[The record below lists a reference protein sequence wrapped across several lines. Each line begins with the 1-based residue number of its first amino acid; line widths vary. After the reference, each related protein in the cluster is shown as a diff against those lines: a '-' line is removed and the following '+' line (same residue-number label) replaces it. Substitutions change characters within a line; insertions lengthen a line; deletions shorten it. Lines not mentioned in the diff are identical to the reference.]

1 MNRFEHRLS
10 RRTFVGGIAGAGA
23 GLRVSRASTVAAGK
37 TLRLLCWAG
46 YDDPDITRSFRDQTG
61 FTVQS
66 TYLGANDEI
75 FLDLRA
81 GGLGNVD
88 LVTPENGVIADLVAS
103 DLIQPLDYDRLP
115 NSAGYL
121 KRFHMPDWAVVDGKL
136 YAAPFLWGTAPAVY
150 NADALP
156 QPPEN
161 WLDLLSRKYQ
171 GRLAMHDDGLGHFK
185 IWNRVLG
192 AADPVHVTQS
202 QLIRT
207 TNVLISLK
215 AQQAMA
221 FTADMTVITGL
232 LASGA
237 AWLST
242 IGWEAIPHSPAAA
255 GAKLKLL
262 YPAPGC
268 FSTCDSFCLAK
279 DAPNPDAAYTF
290 IDSLISPKVQSV
302 AAGKLWQ
309 GTVNEQAIPLLSSDA
324 RALYPYDQLDPF
336 FELNPLLGFPPIQHA
351 AEGMATYLD
360 WVEAWERVHFG
371 KLGKPAGS

>member
-1 MNRFEHRLS
+1 LNRFEQRLS
-10 RRTFVGGIAGAGA
+10 RRTFIGGIAAAGA
-23 GLRVSRASTVAAGK
+23 GLPVSGASTAAADK
-37 TLRLLCWAG
+37 TLRLVCWAG
-46 YDDPDITRSFRDQTG
+46 YDDPEITKPFRDQTG

-88 LVTPENGVIADLVAS
+88 LVTPQNGVIADLVAS
-103 DLIQPLDYDRLP
+103 DLIQPLDYERLP

-121 KRFHMPDWAVVDGKL
+121 KRFHLPDWAVVDGKA

-150 NADALP
+150 NADLLP
-156 QPPEN
+156 QPPEK
-161 WLDLLSRKYQ
+161 WLDLLSSKYR

-202 QLIRT
+202 QLNRT

-221 FTADMTVITGL
+221 FTADMIVITGL
-232 LASGA
+232 LATGA

-255 GAKLKLL
+255 GANLKLA

-268 FSTCDSFCLAK
+268 FSACDSFCLAK
-279 DAPNPDAAYTF
+279 DAPNADAAYAF
-290 IDSLISPKVQSV
+290 IDSLISPRVQAV
-302 AAGKLWQ
+302 AAGKLWR
-309 GTVNEQAIPLLSSDA
+309 GAVNERAIPLLSNDA
-324 RALYPYDQLDPF
+324 HALYPYDNLDPF
-336 FELNPLLGFPPIQHA
+336 FEINPLLGFPPIQA
-351 AEGMATYLD
+351 AEGIATYVN

-371 KLGKPAGS
+371 KLGEPADS

>member
-1 MNRFEHRLS
+1 LKRFEHRLN
-10 RRTFVGGIAGAGA
+10 RRTFVGGIVAAGA
-23 GLRVSRASTVAAGK
+23 GLRVSQTATAAADK

-46 YDDPDITRSFRDQTG
+46 YDDPDITKPFREQTG

-88 LVTPENGVIADLVAS
+88 VVTPQNGVIADLVAS

-121 KRFHMPDWAVVDGKL
+121 TRFHLPDWAVVDGKP
-136 YAAPFLWGTAPAVY
+136 YAAPYLWGTAPAIY

-156 QPPEN
+156 QPPAN
-161 WLDLLSRKYQ
+161 WLDLLSSKYR
-171 GRLAMHDDGLGHFK
+171 GRLAIHDDGLGHFK

-221 FTADMTVITGL
+221 LTADMTFITGL
-232 LASGA
+232 LVSGA

-255 GAKLKLL
+255 GAKLKLA

-279 DAPNPDAAYTF
+279 GAPNLDAAYAF
-290 IDSLISPKVQSV
+290 IDSLISPQVQAV
-302 AAGKLWQ
+302 AAGKLWR
-309 GTVNEQAIPLLSSDA
+309 GTVNERAMPLLSNDA
-324 RALYPYDQLDPF
+324 RALYPYANLDPF
-336 FELNPLLGFPPIQHA
+336 FELNPLLGFPPIQGA
-351 AEGMATYLD
+351 GEDIATYVD

>member
-1 MNRFEHRLS
+1 MNRFEQTLS
-10 RRTFVGGIAGAGA
+10 RRTFVGGI
-23 GLRVSRASTVAAGK
+23 VAAGVGMRVVQPSTAAADK

-46 YDDPDITRSFRDQTG
+46 YDDPEITKAFRDQTG
-61 FTVQS
+61 FAVQS

-81 GGLGNVD
+81 GGLGTIDV
-88 LVTPENGVIADLVAS
+88 VTPQNGVIADLVAS

-121 KRFHMPDWAVVDGKL
+121 QRFHLPEWAVVDGKP

-161 WLDLLSRKYQ
+161 WLDLLSSTYR
-171 GRLAMHDDGLGHFK
+171 GRLAIPDDGLGHFK
-185 IWNRVLG
+185 IWNRALG

-207 TNVLISLK
+207 TNVLVSLK
-215 AQQAMA
+215 AQQAIA
-221 FTADMTVITGL
+221 LTADMTVITGL
-232 LASGA
+232 VASGA

-242 IGWEAIPHSPAAA
+242 IGWEAIPHSPTAA
-255 GAKLKLL
+255 GARLKLA

-268 FSTCDSFCLAK
+268 FSSCYSFCLAK
-279 DAPNPDAAYTF
+279 DAPNLDAAYAF
-290 IDSLISPKVQSV
+290 IDSLISPDVQAI
-302 AAGKLWQ
+302 AAAKLWR
-309 GTVNEQAIPLLSSDA
+309 GTVNEQAISHLTNDA
-324 RALYPYDQLDPF
+324 HALFPYDNLDPF
-336 FELNPLLGFPPIQHA
+336 FELNPLLGFPPLQEA
-351 AEGMATYLD
+351 GEGMATYVD